1 MHLSTRRFAPLV
13 LSSLS
18 LLAGCGADDF
28 VGDDM
33 ASGDTVDLYSEDMSG
48 GESIELGQVGQAL
61 AASCGGDDSNSLAA
75 GLAVAIAN
83 ELGRW
88 DVATDFVV
96 TSGKL
101 ELSATGKLICGSGCP
116 KTTALLRMQDDASS
130 TVPNHVPATYRSKL
144 TGWYNTQKTQLTNL
158 VGEMLKLDQGV
169 FRIRSKQSGK
179 YLVPAGGSTSS
190 GATVQQSD
198 QYSSTTAAQWRVKLN
213 GTNQQLVNIKSGLCL
228 DLASDTN
235 GKANIVQ
242 KACSGGA
249 TQNFRL
255 GQLDAGVL
263 TVRSKYNLALQ
274 PQSGSTAN
282 NAVIVQDVVKGLTPE
297 MFIFE
302 KYGSGTHRDLLETAT
317 AVYNLKVAHTGM
329 AIAVSSSST
338 ADNVGVVQQPYSA
351 SDDRFH
357 WYVTQLG
364 TGNVNG
370 IDQTTYQFMNRRTG
384 KCLDLNGKN
393 MVQRTCS
400 TAWTQRF
407 MLTPTGNL
415 RQVLYTTNGYTVGV
429 KNSSTG
435 SGAALVEENAKTWQ
449 MNNMMAFEP
458 IIAIEPHR
466 LVYSHTTKNGPC
478 GDYDWY
484 DISQPNGLS
493 LDDPTSTWVQ
503 LIFAGGKQSSKGAD
517 VNPYIAQQVSGD
529 LVAIDPTSGLNAS
542 NATSTGS
549 CTAACVKVSTS
560 NVAGS
565 CCSCQG
571 KTAKFAKATWNAST
585 FICQ

>member
-1 MHLSTRRFAPLV
+1 MMISTRRFAPLV

-18 LLAGCGADDF
+18 LLAGCGADDM
-28 VGDDM
+28 VADDM
-33 ASGDTVDLYSEDMSG
+33 VADDTGMSESLD
-48 GESIELGQVGQAL
+48 LGQAEQAL

-75 GLAVAIAN
+75 GLAVAVAN

-96 TSGKL
+96 ANGKL
-101 ELSATGKLICGSGCP
+101 ELSATGKLICGTGCP
-116 KTTALLRMQDDASS
+116 KTTALLRLQDDASS
-130 TVPNHVPATYRSKL
+130 GVPNHVPATYRSKL
-144 TGWYNTQKTQLTNL
+144 TTWYGTQKTQLTKL

-169 FRIRSKQSGK
+169 FRIRSKLSGK
-179 YLVPAGGSTSS
+179 YLVPAAGSISS
-190 GATVQQSD
+190 GAALQQSD

-213 GTNQQLVNIKSGLCL
+213 GTNQQLVNIKSGLCM

-235 GKANIVQ
+235 SKANIVQ
-242 KACSGGA
+242 RSCSGGS

-255 GQLDAGVL
+255 AQLDAGVL
-263 TVRSKYNLALQ
+263 SLRTKYNLALQ
-274 PQSGSTAN
+274 PQGGSTAN
-282 NAVIVQDVVKGLTPE
+282 NTTIVQDSVKGTTPE

-302 KYGSGTHRDLLETAT
+302 PYGSGAHRDLLETAT
-317 AVYNLKVAHTGM
+317 AVYSLKVAHTGM
-329 AIAVSSSST
+329 GIAVSSSSKS
-338 ADNVGVVQQPYSA
+338 DNVSVVQQPYSA

-364 TGNVNG
+364 TGTVNG
-370 IDQTTYQFMNRRTG
+370 VVQTTYQFMNRRTG
-384 KCLDLNGKN
+384 KCLDLYGKS

-400 TAWTQRF
+400 TSWTQRF

-429 KNSSTG
+429 QSSSTW
-435 SGAALVEENAKTWQ
+435 SGAALVEENTKTWQ

-466 LVYSHTTKNGPC
+466 LVYSHTTGDGPC
-478 GDYDWY
+478 GNYDWY
-484 DISQPNGLS
+484 DISLPNGLS

-503 LIFAGGKQSSKGAD
+503 LIFAGGKQSASGLD

-529 LVAIDPTSGLNAS
+529 RVAIDPTSGLNA
-542 NATSTGS
+542 NASTTTGT
-549 CTAACVKVSTS
+549 CIGACVNISSS
-560 NVAGS
+560 NVAGN

-571 KTAKFAKATWNAST
+571 RMAKLARSTWNAST